1 MKGMS
6 PRHLIGF
13 ALALAAGGCGGGTP
27 PPASGGNPPP
37 ATVDVSS
44 GLDAERFFPLRDR
57 YVYSYV
63 VETAEGS
70 GGMLNIRASRRDEK
84 TGVLQMPTG
93 PREFVYAPDGVVLGG
108 TDGIYFLK
116 WPLEI
121 GTQWRGERGGVVSI
135 VEVAKTVTVP
145 AGTYQGCVKTS
156 ERRGGDRPMQIDTTV
171 CPDVGIVEL
180 QAASGEAFERLS
192 LKSYGPPVDLG
203 PDGVRM
209 VPPGTDDGA
218 PTGDGVD

>member
-1 MKGMS
+1 MS

-13 ALALAAGGCGGGTP
+13 ALAVTAGGCGGSP
-27 PPASGGNPPP
+27 PPDPAGTNPP
-37 ATVDVSS
+37 ATVTVSS
-44 GLDAERFFPLRDR
+44 GLDAERLFPLRDR

-63 VETAEGS
+63 VETTEGS
-70 GGMLNIRASRRDEK
+70 GGMLNIRAKRHDDESG
-84 TGVLQMPTG
+84 TLQMPTG
-93 PREFVYAPDGVVLGG
+93 PREFVYAEDGVILGG
-108 TDGIYFLK
+108 TSGVYFLK
-116 WPLEI
+116 WPLEV
-121 GTQWRGERGGVVSI
+121 GTQWRGERGATVSI
-135 VEVAKTVTVP
+135 VEVSKTVTVP

-209 VPPGTDDGA
+209 VPPGEVDGA
-218 PTGDGVD
+218 R